1 MEALPLI
8 KKHRTK
14 NSLTHSR
21 PWWKPLIV
29 FMENILEPL
38 TTPII
43 DFDWGETLIM
53 QGKKN
58 ATIKETVSLPFRG
71 GASSRVCS
79 HNPFGI

>member
-43 DFDWGETLIM
+43 DFDQGETLIM
-53 QGKKN
+53 RGEKECHHKRDSQSPLPGGGKQ
-58 ATIKETVSLPFRG
+58 
-71 GASSRVCS
+71 
-79 HNPFGI
+79 